1 MPDVVPAPVAPP
13 PDTETLDRKI
23 EMYKRKA
30 KSLVLRDAT
39 EAKVETMPLEKVRL
53 LANKAK
59 ALVESFEYLYT
70 VVDRTDKIE
79 KLEFTVA
86 EHPTLEDSRVPG
98 TFNAITQME
107 NVQMRLSKREE
118 DLKTA
123 KILDNKALE
132 RQNKASY
139 DSVESK
145 NLVQFS
151 KQENF
156 LAWIQSIAQ
165 IDKAV
170 DGGLDSVPENKV
182 VQMLKGSIRLQEDK
196 SKVDL
201 MNTQDQIIAYVSGK
215 YLGGTDIVRITFGDV
230 DKLHNPNRFAI
241 AVSNCEKVIECVTMI
256 TNVGLSNRI
265 WKMNA

>member
-1 MPDVVPAPVAPP
+1 MYRIFPGPIGVFERAGDIKAIRRCHRDRITSNMINWINEGNITAVDTLRTLNAILEPAPVPDVVPAPVAPP

-98 TFNAITQME
+98 KCGNE
-107 NVQMRLSKREE
+107 
-118 DLKTA
+118 
-123 KILDNKALE
+123 
-132 RQNKASY
+132 
-139 DSVESK
+139 
-145 NLVQFS
+145 
-151 KQENF
+151 
-156 LAWIQSIAQ
+156 
-165 IDKAV
+165 
-170 DGGLDSVPENKV
+170 V
-182 VQMLKGSIRLQEDK
+182 VQARRRFE
-196 SKVDL
+196 
-201 MNTQDQIIAYVSGK
+201 
-215 YLGGTDIVRITFGDV
+215 
-230 DKLHNPNRFAI
+230 NR
-241 AVSNCEKVIECVTMI
+241 
-256 TNVGLSNRI
+256 
-265 WKMNA
+265 